1 MSGRRAKKARR
12 EAAPVQDYAG
22 VKFDRTVPHDPPAS
36 LWTRFVWLISPKR
49 RRKAL
54 LDWTLK
60 RSQARE
66 NYVARVTKTTAHIIA
81 NQARS

>member
-1 MSGRRAKKARR
+1 MSGRRAKKSRR
-12 EAAPVQDYAG
+12 EAVAVQDYAG
-22 VKFDRTVPHDPPAS
+22 VKFDRTVPVDQPAS
-36 LWTRFVWLISPKR
+36 LWTRLVWLISPKR

-60 RSQARE
+60 RSEARE
-66 NYVARVTKTTAHIIA
+66 KYVARVTKTTAHIIA